1 MRILIIGYSGS
12 GKSTLAKKLG
22 EIYKINVLHLDNA
35 AFNEDF
41 TNKKDEEMT
50 MIVQEFLDSN
60 DSWIIDGNYSR
71 ICKERFAMADKIIY
85 LNFNRFFCYF
95 SALKRY
101 LKNRGKIRD
110 SFPCKERFG
119 LEFQWWILYKGRTK
133 EKRTRHLENL
143 NRCNKEKI
151 ILKNRRQVN
160 KYIQTLE
167 QVK

>member
-133 EKRTRHLENL
+133 EKRARHLENL

>member
-22 EIYKINVLHLDNA
+22 EIYNINVLHLDNA

-41 TNKKDEEMT
+41 TQRNDEEMT
-50 MIVQEFLDSN
+50 HIVQEFLDSN
-60 DSWIIDGNYSR
+60 DSWVIDGNYTR
-71 ICKERFAMADKIIY
+71 ICKERFEIADKIIY

-95 SALKRY
+95 SALNRY
-101 LKNRGKIRD
+101 IENRGKIRD

-133 EKRTRHLENL
+133 
-143 NRCNKEKI
+143 
-151 ILKNRRQVN
+151 
-160 KYIQTLE
+160 
-167 QVK
+167 